1 MSALSSYGSA
11 YGACSAPGVT
21 MPNPDRWRALLA
33 VSERLPSERPW
44 KAPRKAMALGRPVWW
59 RASLRAASTA
69 SVPELARNTRGSG
82 IGASAASRVHS
93 SAYAGR

>member
-1 MSALSSYGSA
+1 
-11 YGACSAPGVT
+11 
-21 MPNPDRWRALLA
+21 
-33 VSERLPSERPW
+33 
-44 KAPRKAMALGRPVWW
+44 MALGRPVWW

-69 SVPELARNTRGSG
+69 SVPELARNTRASG